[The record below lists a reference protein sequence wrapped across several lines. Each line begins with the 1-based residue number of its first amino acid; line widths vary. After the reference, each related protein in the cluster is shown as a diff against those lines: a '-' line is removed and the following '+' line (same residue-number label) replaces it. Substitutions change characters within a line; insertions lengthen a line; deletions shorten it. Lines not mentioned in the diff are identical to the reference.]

1 MIFDATN
8 SPRLGYVYFRCALE
22 DYDTDPVY
30 EAFIMIE
37 EEEEGSTINK
47 DGEVTSVQIVI
58 TTWDRSLS
66 QVPRWAK
73 RLLSVL
79 MPKIEE
85 MLLTGKPQEL
95 RRWMDERVLE
105 QIEKERA
112 EN

>member
-37 EEEEGSTINK
+37 ETTVL
-47 DGEVTSVQIVI
+47 EVDCEPVPSRITVI
-58 TTWDRSLS
+58 TWDRSLS

-95 RRWMDERVLE
+95 RRWMDDQLLER
-105 QIEKERA
+105 IEKERA

>member
-22 DYDTDPVY
+22 DYDTEPVY

-37 EEEEGSTINK
+37 EGSTTNK

-58 TTWDRSLS
+58 TTWDRSLAKI
-66 QVPRWAK
+66 PRWAT

-105 QIEKERA
+105 QIEKEGTKQ
-112 EN
+112 